1 MNRRLAALAAAALLP
16 AAALTAACGDSS
28 ASGRSDGIQ
37 VSAAFYPL
45 AYLAE
50 QVGGDHVDVSLLT
63 KPGTEPHDLELTP
76 KEVAS
81 LSDADLVLYESGFQP
96 AVDDAVDAEAR
107 DTSFDVAPAAHL
119 DLVVSEDGREHAE
132 GSGAADGTPDPH
144 FWLDPTR
151 FADVGSAVAAELR
164 RVDPDH
170 AAEYT
175 AGAERFDKTMSTLDR
190 DFRSGLTHCAS
201 TDLVTSHEAF
211 GYLAQA
217 YGLTQR
223 GISGLSPDT
232 EPSAAQIASITDFVD
247 EHGVTT
253 IYAETL
259 VSPKTAETVARETGA
274 TVAVLDPIEGITD
287 ESKGSDYLQ
296 VMRSN
301 LATLETGQGCS

>member
-1 MNRRLAALAAAALLP
+1 MTRPLILAVAVLLP
-16 AAALTAACGDSS
+16 ATALVTSCGGPSSSS
-28 ASGRSDGIQ
+28 ASDRLQ

-96 AVDDAVDAEAR
+96 AVDEAVDSEAQ
-107 DTSFDVAPAAHL
+107 DTAFDVAPAAHL
-119 DLVVSEDGREHAE
+119 DLVVTEDGHEHVDH
-132 GSGAADGTPDPH
+132 GDAAGTPDPH

-151 FADVGSAVAAELR
+151 FADVGSAVASELG

-170 AAEYT
+170 AADYT
-175 AGAERFDKTMSTLDR
+175 SGAKRFARTMSRLDQEY
-190 DFRSGLTHCAS
+190 RSGLASCSS

-211 GYLAQA
+211 GYLAAA

-232 EPSAAQIASITDFVD
+232 EPSAAQLAAITDFVD

-259 VSPKTAETVARETGA
+259 ASPRTAETVARETGA
-274 TVAVLDPIEGITD
+274 SLAVLDPIEGVTD
-287 ESKGSDYLQ
+287 ASKGSDYLQ

-301 LATLETGQGCS
+301 LATLETGQGCR

>member
-1 MNRRLAALAAAALLP
+1 MRPRLVALAAALLP
-16 AAALTAACGDSS
+16 IAALLTACGDSS
-28 ASGRSDGIQ
+28 ASTASDRLR

-50 QVGGDHVDVSLLT
+50 QVGGDHLDVSLLT

-96 AVDDAVDAEAR
+96 AVDDAVGSEAR
-107 DTSFDVAPAAHL
+107 DTAFDVAPAAHL
-119 DLVVSEDGREHAE
+119 DLVVTEDG
-132 GSGAADGTPDPH
+132 GGTDGTPDPH

-151 FADVGSAVAAELR
+151 FADVGSAVAAELG
-164 RVDPDH
+164 RVDPAH
-170 AAEYT
+170 AADYT
-175 AGAERFDKTMSTLDR
+175 AGAERFARTMSRLDKEYR
-190 DFRSGLTHCAS
+190 TGLASCAS

-211 GYLAQA
+211 GYLAEA
-217 YGLTQR
+217 YGMTQR

-232 EPSAAQIASITDFVD
+232 EPSAAQLATITDFVD
-247 EHGVTT
+247 ERGVRT

-259 VSPKTAETVARETGA
+259 ASPKTAETVARETGA

-287 ESKGSDYLQ
+287 ASKGSDYLQ

-301 LATLETGQGCS
+301 LTTLVTGQGCT